1 MRVSFAILCDLSV
14 MLFFP
19 KEVDLSQFECSFVF
33 NTEVETLQCWK
44 TSADR
49 TLFLFVQI
57 YFCPS
62 VWLHLMFVSRTDWRG
77 IRPGAVIQT
86 NTWSC
91 NSKLS
96 ISPPSLHIT
105 LVPTF
110 LSIWHLTALVK
121 LHARENDV
129 KPSVYGAYL
138 ITPSYSED
146 SKLLLI
152 CAEGDLLISRQKQTW
167 GIKSNLFS

>member
-1 MRVSFAILCDLSV
+1 MPGWFKMSCKHHTQCIKLTAAAFWGWVLESSVTRRLCFLSKRGGSKSV
-14 MLFFP
+14 WMLFCFHQSWNTSVLKTQCRQP
-19 KEVDLSQFECSFVF
+19 FISF
-33 NTEVETLQCWK
+33 
-44 TSADR
+44 
-49 TLFLFVQI
+49 
-57 YFCPS
+57 YFCQS
-62 VWLHLMFVSRTDWRG
+62 AWLHLMFVSHTDWRG

-91 NSKLS
+91 SSKLS
-96 ISPPSLHIT
+96 ISPPSLHIP

-129 KPSVYGAYL
+129 KPFVYGAYL

-146 SKLLLI
+146 
-152 CAEGDLLISRQKQTW
+152 TTHY
-167 GIKSNLFS
+167 F